1 MKNCKQSSLGD
12 LLLLFRRNIIESVK
26 KEGLKQDLTF
36 PQIEVLHFI
45 GLSGEKTMKEIAE
58 YLKITPPSATEI
70 ISEMEKKNLV
80 KRVNDKG
87 DRRVV
92 LIVLT
97 EMSKKLFTSV
107 CKRKELVFKKM
118 INKLNKKDQKDLERI
133 IRIIV
138 TN

>member
-12 LLLLFRRNIIESVK
+12 LLLLLRRDIIESVK
-26 KEGLKQDLTF
+26 KEGFKQDLTF
-36 PQIEVLHFI
+36 PQVEVLHFI
-45 GLSGEKTMKEIAE
+45 GLSGEKTMKDIAE